1 MEDIDQVIQNNKKIY
16 KIINEI
22 IEIRK
27 TNNISLENGNKID
40 DIAEKI
46 LKLETKKCIAIYQA
60 EYKQYGFTECRGNK
74 ENLYLNPDPKKIGDC
89 SGGTEGLGI
98 GRDMNVFLRNLYDL
112 LEKYDV
118 QKSGAESTKNYDGS
132 EKDQMDWF
140 LQLKEIN
147 GIDLEYVLGAL
158 AHEAK
163 HTYGLIG
170 GNTFIKEGI
179 TEQTTREDCDK
190 YGMYMSPTS
199 HTQEANFIRKLELVV
214 GRDEIVKAGLYN
226 DHIKMKEDSF
236 KKIVQKD
243 NSVTIEELNEFFK
256 ISRYD
261 DKKIDEHDKYEKN
274 EEKKFR
280 KIQKEFKDNHPEL
293 IDELENII
301 KKYDEMNNFDRY
313 KSISER
319 FKQVIPQ
326 ANFMELIKKLDV
338 LYGIQ
343 MEHKKEPNFYRD
355 LYSKDWNKVL
365 SEEELKMLVGECN
378 EFSIETRTKS
388 YADLIKPINEYIK
401 ENKLDLVV
409 DRKKINEDIPVL
421 SNVLDIQNEEIEE
434 LNLLL
439 EKQKSQIPNKTDD
452 KKIELSKSNLVSFAK
467 QEEVSLE
474 VEDALEDMQQLE
486 KTYEIEQEN
495 SQSLE

>member
-1 MEDIDQVIQNNKKIY
+1 
-16 KIINEI
+16 
-22 IEIRK
+22 
-27 TNNISLENGNKID
+27 
-40 DIAEKI
+40 
-46 LKLETKKCIAIYQA
+46 
-60 EYKQYGFTECRGNK
+60 
-74 ENLYLNPDPKKIGDC
+74 
-89 SGGTEGLGI
+89 
-98 GRDMNVFLRNLYDL
+98 MND
-112 LEKYDV
+112 
-118 QKSGAESTKNYDGS
+118 
-132 EKDQMDWF
+132 
-140 LQLKEIN
+140 
-147 GIDLEYVLGAL
+147 
-158 AHEAK
+158 
-163 HTYGLIG
+163 
-170 GNTFIKEGI
+170 
-179 TEQTTREDCDK
+179 
-190 YGMYMSPTS
+190 
-199 HTQEANFIRKLELVV
+199 
-214 GRDEIVKAGLYN
+214 
-226 DHIKMKEDSF
+226 
-236 KKIVQKD
+236 
-243 NSVTIEELNEFFK
+243 
-256 ISRYD
+256 
-261 DKKIDEHDKYEKN
+261 
-274 EEKKFR
+274 
-280 KIQKEFKDNHPEL
+280 
-293 IDELENII
+293 
-301 KKYDEMNNFDRY
+301 FDRY

-319 FKQVIPQ
+319 FKQEIPQ

-355 LYSKDWNKVL
+355 LYSKDWNKVI

-378 EFSIETRTKS
+378 EFSTETRTKS

-452 KKIELSKSNLVSFAK
+452 KKIELSKSNLASFAK

>member
-1 MEDIDQVIQNNKKIY
+1 MEDINQVIQNNQKIY
-16 KIINEI
+16 EIINKV

-46 LKLETKKCIAIYQA
+46 LKFETKKCIAIYQA
-60 EYKQYGFTECRGNK
+60 EYEQYGFTECRGNK

-98 GRDMNVFLRNLYDL
+98 GIDMNVFLRNLYNL

-118 QKSGAESTKNYDGS
+118 QKSGAEFTKNYDGS
-132 EKDQMDWF
+132 ERDQMDWF
-140 LQLKEIN
+140 LQLKKIN

-170 GNTFIKEGI
+170 GNAFIKEGI

-199 HTQEANFIRKLELVV
+199 HTQEANFIRKLELIV

-226 DHIKMKEDSF
+226 EHIKMKEGSF
-236 KKIVQKD
+236 EEITQKD
-243 NSVTIEELNEFFK
+243 NSVTIEELNEFFL
-256 ISRYD
+256 ISMYD
-261 DKKIDEHDKYEKN
+261 DEKIDEHDKYEKD

-280 KIQKEFKDNHPEL
+280 KIQEKFKDNHPEL
-293 IDELENII
+293 IDEIENII
-301 KKYDEMNNFDRY
+301 KKYDEMSNSDRY
-313 KSISER
+313 NSISEK
-319 FKQVIPQ
+319 FNQKIPQ
-326 ANFMELIKKLDV
+326 VDFMKLIKKLDI
-338 LYGIQ
+338 LYDIQ
-343 MEHKKEPNFYRD
+343 MKHKKEPNFYRD

-365 SEEELKMLVGECN
+365 SEEELKMLVGEYN
-378 EFSIETRTKS
+378 EFDTETRAEN
-388 YADLIKPINEYIK
+388 YEDLIKLINEYIR
-401 ENKLDLVV
+401 ENKLDFV
-409 DRKKINEDIPVL
+409 DRKKINGNITDL
-421 SNVLDIQNEEIEE
+421 SNVIDIQNEELEE
-434 LNLLL
+434 LNRLL
-439 EKQKSQIPNKTDD
+439 EKQKSQIPNKT
-452 KKIELSKSNLVSFAK
+452 ELSKTNLASIAK
-467 QEEVSLE
+467 QEEVILE

-486 KTYEIEQEN
+486 KNHEIEQEN
-495 SQSLE
+495 FQSLE